1 MGALSGGGGARGG
14 GGQRRPIMAS
24 KSAAASPSKAGSF
37 KQPAADS
44 PPAALARKRRPG
56 RVAVPAPKPSTSVK
70 GTQTKPAS
78 EPKRARPSKPER
90 TSALD
95 AAATVLSSLSGK
107 AAAEGLTA
115 GELIERMGAE
125 KLWTS
130 PGGKTPSA
138 TLYAAIV
145 REITLKGKEARFS
158 RPGPGRF
165 ALAGATV
172 KKSKTPATSAKPA
185 KAAKA

>member
-1 MGALSGGGGARGG
+1 MS
-14 GGQRRPIMAS
+14 QPAS
-24 KSAAASPSKAGSF
+24 APAKKPGSF
-37 KQPAADS
+37 KQPTR
-44 PPAALARKRRPG
+44 PAPEA
-56 RVAVPAPKPSTSVK
+56 AVP
-70 GTQTKPAS
+70 KPAS
-78 EPKRARPSKPER
+78 RQRRKARLLVPDATAAPVPHSKPAAKAAQADR
-90 TSALD
+90 ASVSSSTSGKSATKGKKVSALD
-95 AAATVLSSLSGK
+95 AAATVLGSL
-107 AAAEGLTA
+107 AAKDAAQGLSAGDLIAKMETA
-115 GELIERMGAE
+115 

-165 ALAGATV
+165 ALAGAPT
-172 KKSKTPATSAKPA
+172 KKSKTPATSAKAP